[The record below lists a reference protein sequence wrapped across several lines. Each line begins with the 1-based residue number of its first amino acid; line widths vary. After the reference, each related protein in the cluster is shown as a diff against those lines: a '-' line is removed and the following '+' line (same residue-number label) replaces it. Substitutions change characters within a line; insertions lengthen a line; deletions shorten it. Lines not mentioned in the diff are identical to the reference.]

1 MFIFRFPSSNG
12 RATVSN
18 SSNRAAGAA
27 VVATKVV
34 TTVVTVTMATGAM
47 ATSRADGVAMEAVV
61 AVAIRMMPTRIGTK
75 ERLIMHISVKWKCV
89 LYGVFVL
96 PFTAL
101 KNDRNSGCLALVGKT
116 NFCG

>member
-61 AVAIRMMPTRIGTK
+61 AVAIRMKKATTI
-75 ERLIMHISVKWKCV
+75 
-89 LYGVFVL
+89 
-96 PFTAL
+96 
-101 KNDRNSGCLALVGKT
+101 KT
-116 NFCG
+116 NGETDLYRHTMCILEICFVWRFYSIYGFLKIT